1 MFGPSPHLT
10 RSVRLGTRFAAF
22 YGARSWLLQS
32 RAAMPLYEYQCTEC
46 EATLEAIQ
54 AFSAPP
60 LEECPECGRP
70 SLKKLLSAPAF
81 QFKGSGWYV
90 NDYARKGA
98 NGSAEAASNGS
109 SGNGGDSKGEDKG
122 KAASAGSSSESAGKT
137 GGSASS
143 AKSESSGRA
152 ASQG

>member
-1 MFGPSPHLT
+1 LLPEQSARRQRIDSRNARRVDWQSSPET
-10 RSVRLGTRFAAF
+10 ANK
-22 YGARSWLLQS
+22 LLQS

-60 LEECPECGRP
+60 LEECPECGRS

-90 NDYARKGA
+90 NDYARKGK
-98 NGSAEAASNGS
+98 NGSTEASSNGP
-109 SGNGGDSKGEDKG
+109 EPP
-122 KAASAGSSSESAGKT
+122 ET
-137 GGSASS
+137 
-143 AKSESSGRA
+143 RA
-152 ASQG
+152 